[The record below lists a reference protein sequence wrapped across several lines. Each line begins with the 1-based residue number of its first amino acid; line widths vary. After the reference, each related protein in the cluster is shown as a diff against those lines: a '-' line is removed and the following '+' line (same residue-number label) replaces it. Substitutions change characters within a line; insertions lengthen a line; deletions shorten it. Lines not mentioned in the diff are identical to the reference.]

1 MQFYLIQVISELAA
15 GQWFSPRTG
24 FHISIFSHE
33 ADIVESGVRQYINVK
48 DTLKKLTQQVI
59 RISLYIRIS
68 HVYFR
73 ICIIVGN
80 NRYTEDDIVK
90 KLNIGRRAY
99 LSSFMRVLFNH
110 FDIQMKK
117 RIPLCVIFLNIYLRR
132 RTYERNI

>member
-1 MQFYLIQVISELAA
+1 MQFYLIQVISELAT
-15 GQWFSPRTG
+15 GQWFSPPTG
-24 FHISIFSHE
+24 FHTSIFSHE

-80 NRYTEDDIVK
+80 N
-90 KLNIGRRAY
+90 IGRRKKY
-99 LSSFMRVLFNH
+99 QMRFCSKYFAH
-110 FDIQMKK
+110 KF
-117 RIPLCVIFLNIYLRR
+117 CVSGIYLKKNN
-132 RTYERNI
+132 T

>member
-15 GQWFSPRTG
+15 GQWFSPPTG
-24 FHISIFSHE
+24 FHTSIFSHE

-80 NRYTEDDIVK
+80 NRYTEDDIFK

-117 RIPLCVIFLNIYLRR
+117 RIPLCVIFFKYIPETQNL
-132 RTYERNI
+132 